1 MALVFERIKSTPG
14 EALLLLTALVTLV
27 YSLNFM
33 FFSACYTTGGESSI
47 GVECFTL
54 LDNGITPF
62 QASQTGDPAFGA
74 GAPEF
79 AFNGILMFGIF
90 MSTMLILNEG
100 ARGMWKVMLPVLAG
114 LVVASAVVWIFW
126 NDASESSEA
135 PKFLTPIVTL
145 AYAGAY
151 MMLRS
156 EDEVDEGLD
165 SLSFG
170 IGIKDPV
177 ALMGLVV
184 VIATGMF
191 YVFRQIAD
199 PESVIDAVT
208 PGSWE
213 DGLLA
218 PTKVTVA
225 FSGALLLTYVLWA
238 VILLTQGARGM
249 WAVAH
254 PALFAF
260 LTVTIANYFGFVFG
274 PIREFSEQNEMDAI
288 SGPATMLIFL
298 LVYLRLRDEGIED
311 GMTFQGESLDSRGF
325 DRLFVMVAI
334 VISAAF
340 MIVEISGL

>member
-1 MALVFERIKSTPG
+1 MALVFDRIKSTPG

-33 FFSACYTTGGESSI
+33 FFSACYTTGGE
-47 GVECFTL
+47 GCFTL
-54 LDNGITPF
+54 LHNGVTYDPNGSLV
-62 QASQTGDPAFGA
+62 ADPAWGA

-100 ARGMWKVMLPVLAG
+100 ARGMWKVMLPVVAG
-114 LVVASAVVWIFW
+114 LVVASAVIWMFW

-135 PKFLTPIVTL
+135 PKFLTPIVTM

-184 VIATGMF
+184 VIATGIF
-191 YVFRQIAD
+191 YVFRQIVD
-199 PESVIDAVT
+199 PESVIGAVMG
-208 PGSWE
+208 GSGYN
-213 DGLLA
+213 GLL
-218 PTKVTVA
+218 PPSKVTVA
-225 FSGALLLTYVLWA
+225 FTGALLLTYVLWA
-238 VILLTQGARGM
+238 VVMLTQGARGM

-274 PIREFSEQNEMDAI
+274 PIRQFSEQNEMDAI

-311 GMTFQGESLDSRGF
+311 GMTYRGEPMDSGGF
-325 DRLFVMVAI
+325 NRLFVMGAI

-340 MIVEISGL
+340 MVVEIADL

>member
-1 MALVFERIKSTPG
+1 MALVFDRIKSKPG

-33 FFSACYTTGGESSI
+33 FFSACYTTGGE
-47 GVECFTL
+47 GCFTL
-54 LDNGITPF
+54 LDNGVTNF

-114 LVVASAVVWIFW
+114 LVVASAVIWVFW

-151 MMLRS
+151 MTLRS

-177 ALMGLVV
+177 ALMLSL
-184 VIATGMF
+184 IH
-191 YVFRQIAD
+191 IS
-199 PESVIDAVT
+199 E
-208 PGSWE
+208 
-213 DGLLA
+213 
-218 PTKVTVA
+218 PTRP
-225 FSGALLLTYVLWA
+225 Y
-238 VILLTQGARGM
+238 
-249 WAVAH
+249 
-254 PALFAF
+254 
-260 LTVTIANYFGFVFG
+260 
-274 PIREFSEQNEMDAI
+274 
-288 SGPATMLIFL
+288 
-298 LVYLRLRDEGIED
+298 
-311 GMTFQGESLDSRGF
+311 
-325 DRLFVMVAI
+325 
-334 VISAAF
+334 
-340 MIVEISGL
+340 

>member
-1 MALVFERIKSTPG
+1 MALVFDRIKSTPG

-33 FFSACYTTGGESSI
+33 FFSACYTTGGE
-47 GVECFTL
+47 GDCFTFL
-54 LDNGITPF
+54 SNGLAGSTEDS
-62 QASQTGDPAFGA
+62 AYGA

-90 MSTMLILNEG
+90 ISTMLILNEG

-114 LVVASAVVWIFW
+114 LVVASAVIWVFW
-126 NDASESSEA
+126 NDASASSEA
-135 PKFLTPIVTL
+135 PKFLTPIVTV
-145 AYAGAY
+145 AYAVAY
-151 MMLRS
+151 LMLRA

-170 IGIKDPV
+170 VGIKDPV

-184 VIATGMF
+184 VIATGLF
-191 YVFRQIAD
+191 YVFRQIVD

-208 PGSWE
+208 PGAAS

-238 VILLTQGARGM
+238 IVILTQGARGM
-249 WAVAH
+249 WPVAH

-274 PIREFSEQNEMDAI
+274 PVREFSEQNQMDAI
-288 SGPATMLIFL
+288 SGPATMLLFL

-311 GMTFQGESLDSRGF
+311 GMTLQGEQIGSMGF
-325 DRLFVMVAI
+325 DRFFVMGSIVVSAI
-334 VISAAF
+334 FLV
-340 MIVEISGL
+340 VEISGL

>member
-1 MALVFERIKSTPG
+1 MALVFDRIKSTPG

-33 FFSACYTTGGESSI
+33 FFSACYTTAGED
-47 GVECFTL
+47 CFTL
-54 LDNGITPF
+54 LDNGAPL
-62 QASQTGDPAFGA
+62 SDPAYGA

-114 LVVASAVVWIFW
+114 LVVASAVIWMFW

-135 PKFLTPIVTL
+135 PKFLTPIVTF

-156 EDEVDEGLD
+156 EDEVHEGLD

-170 IGIKDPV
+170 NGIKDPV
-177 ALMGLVV
+177 ALVGLVV
-184 VIATGMF
+184 VIATGIF
-191 YVFRQIAD
+191 YVFRQIVD

-208 PGSWE
+208 PGNAM

-218 PTKVTVA
+218 PSKVTVA
-225 FSGALLLTYVLWA
+225 FTGALLLTYVLWA
-238 VILLTQGARGM
+238 VVLLTQGARGM

-274 PIREFSEQNEMDAI
+274 PVREFSEQNEMDAI

-311 GMTFQGESLDSRGF
+311 GMTFQGEPLDSGGF

-334 VISAAF
+334 VISATF
-340 MIVEISGL
+340 MIVQISGL

>member
-1 MALVFERIKSTPG
+1 MALVFDRIKSTPG

-33 FFSACYTTGGESSI
+33 FFSACYTTAGED
-47 GVECFTL
+47 CFTL
-54 LDNGITPF
+54 LDNGNG
-62 QASQTGDPAFGA
+62 AHTGDPAYGA

-114 LVVASAVVWIFW
+114 LVVASAVIWIFW

-156 EDEVDEGLD
+156 EDEVHEGLD

-208 PGSWE
+208 PGNGM

-218 PTKVTVA
+218 PRK
-225 FSGALLLTYVLWA
+225 LLWPSL
-238 VILLTQGARGM
+238 G
-249 WAVAH
+249 
-254 PALFAF
+254 LF
-260 LTVTIANYFGFVFG
+260 Y
-274 PIREFSEQNEMDAI
+274 
-288 SGPATMLIFL
+288 
-298 LVYLRLRDEGIED
+298 
-311 GMTFQGESLDSRGF
+311 
-325 DRLFVMVAI
+325 
-334 VISAAF
+334 
-340 MIVEISGL
+340 